1 MLRPPS
7 VVSVELEDMVRQ
19 FSLRSTS
26 AKINPKMSSR
36 QVADLLASRTGSS
49 VSSPAVEM
57 LSLQDGSVESQEST
71 VDSMISS
78 SSETKPQGLVEAN
91 VAKHKLLQASL
102 RQAGA
107 PQKKNVAETLAE
119 LKEAFKDNKAES
131 TKKPKDE
138 QHEEAEKEMPPKKK
152 RKKNPTKKAV
162 KPAASATQRATSKVP
177 REPKVEEKNKP
188 APATGK
194 SVKQIPNKVSD
205 PRPLKMDRK
214 NVASRAYH
222 RVLSQ
227 KLQEMDHVSAKCEA
241 RKAHQAALLEW
252 DKQHGTSV

>member
-49 VSSPAVEM
+49 APSPAVEM

-107 PQKKNVAETLAE
+107 PQKKMW
-119 LKEAFKDNKAES
+119 LKLWLN
-131 TKKPKDE
+131 
-138 QHEEAEKEMPPKKK
+138 
-152 RKKNPTKKAV
+152 
-162 KPAASATQRATSKVP
+162 
-177 REPKVEEKNKP
+177 
-188 APATGK
+188 
-194 SVKQIPNKVSD
+194 
-205 PRPLKMDRK
+205 
-214 NVASRAYH
+214 
-222 RVLSQ
+222 
-227 KLQEMDHVSAKCEA
+227 
-241 RKAHQAALLEW
+241 
-252 DKQHGTSV
+252 